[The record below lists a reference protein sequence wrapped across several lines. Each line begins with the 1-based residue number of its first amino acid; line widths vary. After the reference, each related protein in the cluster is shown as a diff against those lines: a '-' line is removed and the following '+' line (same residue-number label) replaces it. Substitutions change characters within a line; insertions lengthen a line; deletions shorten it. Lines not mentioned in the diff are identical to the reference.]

1 MHYLLGI
8 DLGTSS
14 VRVILIDENSK
25 ICGIAGIEYPISV
38 PKKDWAEQDP
48 EIWWKATRDTIQ
60 KVLLNVNISP
70 CDIKGI
76 GLSGQMHGTVFMGR
90 NNLPLRPAIIW
101 PDNRSIHQCNKLNET
116 IGSAEIY
123 KIVGLPTATG
133 FMAPSVM
140 WVKEHEPEVVNNTVK
155 LLLPKDYIR
164 FKLTGKMATDYTD
177 ATGTLFLDIVS
188 RKWSERV
195 VQAAEI
201 NFELLPK
208 LLDSSAIAGEVTN
221 RAAQETGLIPGT
233 PVIAGGGDQAM
244 GAIGCGLVRDGMAV
258 STIGTG
264 GQLNVCVSKPVFDP
278 GRRIHTLCHVVK
290 NKWILMGAVL
300 SAGLSLRWYRDNFV
314 LEIGEQSAQNIYK
327 VFDKEAEKVPPGSN
341 GLIFLPYLSGDR
353 TPHMDTNARG
363 GFIGLTLQH
372 GKSQLVRS
380 IMEGV
385 GFAMMDSFQIFKQ
398 LGVQVESMLC
408 SGGGARSN
416 VWKQIQADIY
426 GMPVKTVSNEEHSS
440 FGAALLAGVGVNI
453 FQNIEK
459 ACQKSVSYIDTTHSI
474 PENVEIY
481 QELYEIYCSLYPKL
495 KDTFIK
501 LGKAKT

>member
-1 MHYLLGI
+1 MYYLLGI

-14 VRVILIDENSK
+14 VRVILIDKNAK
-25 ICGIAGIEYPISV
+25 IYGIAGMEYPISV

-48 EIWWKATRDTIQ
+48 ELWWKATRDTIQ
-60 KVLLNVNISP
+60 KVLLDVNVNP

-101 PDNRSIHQCNKLNET
+101 PDNRSANQCNKLNET

-123 KIVGLPTATG
+123 NIVGLPTATG

-140 WVKEHEPEVVNNTVK
+140 WVKDHEPEVIKNTVK

-177 ATGTLFLDIVS
+177 ATGTLFLDIIS

-195 VQAAEI
+195 VQATEI
-201 NFELLPK
+201 NFNILPE
-208 LLDSSAIAGEVTN
+208 LLDSSAIAGEVTH
-221 RAAQETGLIPGT
+221 RAAQESGLIPGI
-233 PVIAGGGDQAM
+233 PVITGGGDQAI
-244 GAIGCGLVRDGMAV
+244 GAMGCGLVKDGMSA

-264 GQLNVCVSKPVFDP
+264 GQLNVCVSKPFFDP
-278 GRRIHTLCHVVK
+278 GRRTHTLCHVIK

-300 SAGLSLRWYRDNFV
+300 SAGLSLRWFRDNFV
-314 LEIGEQSAQNIYK
+314 LESGKQSAGNTYK
-327 VFDKEAEKVPPGSN
+327 IFDKEAEKVPPGSN
-341 GLIFLPYLSGDR
+341 GLLFLPYLSGDR

-363 GFIGLTLQH
+363 AFIGLTLQH
-372 GKSQLVRS
+372 GKGHLVRS

-398 LGVQVESMLC
+398 LGVKIESMLC
-408 SGGGARSN
+408 SGGGARSAL
-416 VWKQIQADIY
+416 WRQIQADIY
-426 GMPVKTVSNEEHSS
+426 GMSVKTVSNEEHSS
-440 FGAALLAGVGVNI
+440 FGAALLAGVGVDIFRNI
-453 FQNIEK
+453 GE
-459 ACQKSVSYIDTTHSI
+459 ACQKSVSYIDTTYPI

-481 QELYEIYCSLYPKL
+481 QELYETYHSLYPKL
-495 KDTFIK
+495 KDVFLK
-501 LGKAKT
+501 LGKVKT